1 MTKRHACPICK
12 QRRAAPVFMVNL
24 SWAIGGAVLGA
35 VLTPVVERTGAE
47 MREWLY
53 EGRMNLEEGNR
64 LRGKAVRE
72 ASAAK
77 HRISNLAFER
87 SWQQAHP
94 RRWRNSASPPV
105 TAGAAWSGPGSGA
118 APCSSRPCAA
128 MAALPQSI
136 SAIPM
141 SAQRQ
146 NRRGAESPFGP
157 EWAAGNSLKCSVAT

>member
-24 SWAIGGAVLGA
+24 SWAIGGAILGA

-64 LRGKAVRE
+64 LRGEAVRE

-77 HRISNLAFER
+77 HRIATLAFER
-87 SWQQAHP
+87 SWQQAGTPEALAQLGIATCHGWGGLERSWQRGRAMLIEAV
-94 RRWRNSASPPV
+94 RRD
-105 TAGAAWSGPGSGA
+105 GGLAAVYLGDPDVC
-118 APCSSRPCAA
+118 P
-128 MAALPQSI
+128 
-136 SAIPM
+136 
-141 SAQRQ
+141 
-146 NRRGAESPFGP
+146 
-157 EWAAGNSLKCSVAT
+157 KTK

>member
-87 SWQQAHP
+87 SWQQAGTPEALAQLGIATCHGWGGLERSWQRGRAMLIEAV
-94 RRWRNSASPPV
+94 RRDGSL
-105 TAGAAWSGPGSGA
+105 AAIYLGDPDVC
-118 APCSSRPCAA
+118 P
-128 MAALPQSI
+128 
-136 SAIPM
+136 
-141 SAQRQ
+141 
-146 NRRGAESPFGP
+146 
-157 EWAAGNSLKCSVAT
+157 KTK